1 MTKTGT
7 KTVCVDK
14 STCDD
19 TECNCHEIKEQV
31 EKLLPFVEFLSES
44 NTVMGAAI
52 CAEVTSLL
60 VATLRLDDKSLADF
74 YEFFRDRT
82 NEVQAEMVE
91 HEKHEKHE
99 KHEAHEKT
107 LGKGVV
113 H

>member
-7 KTVCVDK
+7 KTVC
-14 STCDD
+14 
-19 TECNCHEIKEQV
+19 TEWNNLTEEQVKEQV

-44 NTVMGAAI
+44 NVVMGAAI

-91 HEKHEKHE
+91 HEKHEK
-99 KHEAHEKT
+99 T